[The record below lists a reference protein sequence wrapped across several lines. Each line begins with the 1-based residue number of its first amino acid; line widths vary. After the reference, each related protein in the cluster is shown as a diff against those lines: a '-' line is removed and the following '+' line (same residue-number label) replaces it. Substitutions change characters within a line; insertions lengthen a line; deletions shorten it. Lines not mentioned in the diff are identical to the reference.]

1 MHELTISFVKL
12 IKFICGF
19 IMPSCSWT
27 TASLNVVCARV
38 LWGCLSAVD
47 VLGGGDG
54 SWPCGLGELIKYV
67 WHRSTDRYVL
77 IDPAA
82 TLGSSRVIVAYYTLH
97 CYHSHMLYFKFFY
110 INRNDQTIDTEG

>member
-1 MHELTISFVKL
+1 MYELTISFVKL

-19 IMPSCSWT
+19 IMPSWT
-27 TASLNVVCARV
+27 TASYILERRMRACPVGV
-38 LWGCLSAVD
+38 SAVD

-67 WHRSTDRYVL
+67 WHRSTADLVRPVL

-82 TLGSSRVIVAYYTLH
+82 TRTLGSRVIVPYCTLH
-97 CYHSHMLYFKFFY
+97 CYHSHNLLYFKICSFILKF
-110 INRNDQTIDTEG
+110 I